1 MIDVFR
7 HPSSSNLLTNIS
19 TRLTSLANNHSV
31 KSRTGLS
38 TIIHVSRHASTYSNC
53 CKLQLLF
60 LQLHLDCLLSN
71 WDYIKY
77 SLPCNLSWNIHFPV
91 LVSILNTNTRR
102 QFQIVK
108 SIISLLLTRIK
119 HFYLERIWK
128 TSQFEK
134 RWTNSLQ
141 QRQNL
146 CSWCHLKKQTV
157 RKQ

>member
-38 TIIHVSRHASTYSNC
+38 TIIHVSCHASMYSNC
-53 CKLQLLF
+53 CKQLLF

-91 LVSILNTNTRR
+91 LVSILNLNTRR
-102 QFQIVK
+102 QFQMVK
-108 SIISLLLTRIK
+108 STISLLLTRIK

-128 TSQFEK
+128 TKTF
-134 RWTNSLQ
+134 SLQ
-141 QRQNL
+141 QRQKL